1 MPNGMAVNE
10 PFQTRSRQ
18 NKNQSSAAR
27 PFVVAVGVCILLS
40 IGFVFSGHSKL
51 ELSGEIELDSR
62 INPND
67 AALASLVRLPGIGIT
82 RAAAIV
88 AYRENFRQPQP
99 NRPAFETADDLQKIK
114 GIGPKT
120 VENISE
126 WLKFE

>member
-1 MPNGMAVNE
+1 MAVNE

-40 IGFVFSGHSKL
+40 IGFVFSGTSEFK
-51 ELSGEIELDSR
+51 SAGEIELDSR

-67 AALASLVRLPGIGIT
+67 AALSSLVRLPGIGIT

-88 AYRENFRQPQP
+88 AYRENFRQQP
-99 NRPAFETADDLQKIK
+99 NRPAFETIDDLQRVK